1 MLAQQTISA
10 DVTGL
15 LTAFM
20 QDRNINPTEVLQILT
35 FEQGKTAVTYQQWWD
50 ALALLGELSNI
61 EHIGL
66 ELGKRFTPEFSGIVG
81 YLSLSAVNLK
91 EAATYFEHFHQLL
104 AGGTG
109 AKIERKGDRIC
120 CQWLPAYCS
129 ANKDSDETLISA
141 LVSFARLVTGNNNLS
156 PSKIGFMHN
165 QPLDISQYNEFFC
178 CEITFNCSALF
189 IEVPIALGDILSTT
203 SNPTLGA
210 ILQQQAQ
217 SMLDVIPSPSS
228 DIITNVRQHII
239 DTLSSHTSSS
249 PASSSPTMPSP
260 KTTQEHTQT
269 PTDELTQDNVAIHLG
284 ISSRTLHRKLAEKN
298 IRFSTLLQE
307 VRYQLAKQYLNE
319 GDLSISA
326 VANILG
332 YSEQS
337 AFTRAFK
344 NWSGMTPITYT
355 KRP

>member
-20 QDRNINPTEVLQILT
+20 QDRNMCAPEVLQVLS
-35 FEQGKTAVTYQQWWD
+35 FEKGKAAVTYQQWWN
-50 ALALLGELSNI
+50 ALALLREISNI

-66 ELGKRFTPEFSGIVG
+66 ELGKCFTPEYSGIVG
-81 YLSLSAVNLK
+81 YLSLSAANLK
-91 EAATYFEHFHQLL
+91 EAATHFEHFHQLL

-109 AKIERKGDRIC
+109 VKIERRGDTIC

-141 LVSFARLVTGNNNLS
+141 LVSFARLVTKNNNLS
-156 PSKIGFMHN
+156 PSAIGFMHP
-165 QPLDISQYNEFFC
+165 QPSNISQYNDFFG
-178 CEITFNCSALF
+178 CEIIFDCSALF
-189 IEVPIALGDILSTT
+189 IEVPIALGDTLSTT

-210 ILQQQAQ
+210 ILLQQAQ
-217 SMLDVIPSPSS
+217 SMLDVLPTSS
-228 DIITNVRQHII
+228 NDIIANVRQCIL
-239 DTLSSHTSSS
+239 DTLSAPTLAVPTLPALILPS
-249 PASSSPTMPSP
+249 PALSPL
-260 KTTQEHTQT
+260 
-269 PTDELTQDNVAIHLG
+269 ELTQDTVAIHLG

-298 IRFSTLLQE
+298 MRFSTLLQE
-307 VRYQLAKQYLNE
+307 IRYQLAKQYLDKGE
-319 GDLSISA
+319 LSISS
-326 VANILG
+326 VAHTLG

-344 NWSGMTPITYT
+344 NWSGMTPITYA

>member
-15 LTAFM
+15 LTTFM
-20 QDRNINPTEVLQILT
+20 QSRNINASKVLQILA
-35 FEQGKTAVTYQQWWD
+35 FEKDKTAVTYQQWWD
-50 ALALLGELSNI
+50 ALALLREVSNI

-66 ELGKRFTPEFSGIVG
+66 ELGKCFTPEYSGIVG
-81 YLSLSAVNLK
+81 YLSLSAANLK

-109 AKIERKGDRIC
+109 AKIERRGDTIC

-129 ANKDSDETLISA
+129 ANKDSDETLVSA

-156 PSKIGFMHN
+156 PSKIGFMHH
-165 QPLDISQYNEFFC
+165 QPLDISQHNDFFC
-178 CEITFNCSALF
+178 CEIVFDCSALF
-189 IEVPIALGDILSTT
+189 IEVPIALGDMLSTT

-217 SMLDVIPSPSS
+217 SMLDVLPPSS
-228 DIITNVRQHII
+228 NDLIANVRQCII
-239 DTLSSHTSSS
+239 DTFSFPTLATAVL
-249 PASSSPTMPSP
+249 PAP
-260 KTTQEHTQT
+260 EF
-269 PTDELTQDNVAIHLG
+269 TQDNVAIRLG

-298 IRFSTLLQE
+298 MRFSTLLQE
-307 VRYQLAKQYLNE
+307 VRYQLAKQYLDE
-319 GDLSISA
+319 GELSISA
-326 VANILG
+326 VAHTLG

-344 NWSGMTPITYT
+344 NWSGMTPITYA
-355 KRP
+355 KRS

>member
-20 QDRNINPTEVLQILT
+20 QDRNINAAEVLQILA
-35 FEQGKTAVTYQQWWD
+35 FEKGKTAVTYQQWWD
-50 ALALLGELSNI
+50 ALALLRELSNI

-109 AKIERKGDRIC
+109 AKIERKGDVIC

-141 LVSFARLVTGNNNLS
+141 LVSFARLVTGNNHLS

-178 CEITFNCSALF
+178 CEVTFNCSALF
-189 IEVPIALGDILSTT
+189 IEVPMALGDILSTT

-228 DIITNVRQHII
+228 DMITNIRQYII
-239 DTLSSHTSSS
+239 DSLSSHTSSS
-249 PASSSPTMPSP
+249 PASP
-260 KTTQEHTQT
+260 KTVQEHTQT
-269 PTDELTQDNVAIHLG
+269 PTYELTQDNVAIHLG

-298 IRFSTLLQE
+298 IRYSTLLQE
-307 VRYQLAKQYLNE
+307 VRYQLAKQYLDE
-319 GDLSISA
+319 GELSISA
-326 VANILG
+326 VAHILG

-344 NWSGMTPITYT
+344 SWSGMTPIAYA

>member
-20 QDRNINPTEVLQILT
+20 RDRDIHAPEVLHILT
-35 FEQGKTAVTYQQWWD
+35 FEKDKSAVTYQQWWD
-50 ALALLGELSNI
+50 ALALLGEVSNI

-66 ELGKRFTPEFSGIVG
+66 ELGKRFTPEYSGIVG
-81 YLSLSAVNLK
+81 YLSLSATNLK
-91 EAATYFEHFHQLL
+91 EAATHFEHFHQLL
-104 AGGTG
+104 ASGTS
-109 AKIERKGDRIC
+109 AKIERRGDTIC

-129 ANKDSDETLISA
+129 ANKDSDETLIAA
-141 LVSFARLVTGNNNLS
+141 LVSFARSVTGNNTLS
-156 PSKIGFMHN
+156 PLRIGFMHH
-165 QPLDISQYNEFFC
+165 QPLDISQHNDFFC
-178 CEITFNCSALF
+178 CEVLFGCPALF

-217 SMLDVIPSPSS
+217 SMLDTLPSS
-228 DIITNVRQHII
+228 NDLIANVRQCIV
-239 DTLSSHTSSS
+239 DSFLP
-249 PASSSPTMPSP
+249 PASSAFTQSTSELPTPELN
-260 KTTQEHTQT
+260 Q
-269 PTDELTQDNVAIHLG
+269 ELTQDNVAIHLG
-284 ISSRTLHRKLAEKN
+284 ISSRTLHRKLAEKG

-307 VRYQLAKQYLNE
+307 VRYQLAKQYLDE
-319 GDLSISA
+319 GKFSISA
-326 VANILG
+326 VSHILG

-344 NWSGMTPITYT
+344 KWSGMTPIAYV

>member
-20 QDRNINPTEVLQILT
+20 QDRDINAPEILQILT
-35 FEQGKTAVTYQQWWD
+35 FEKGKSAVTYQQWWD
-50 ALALLGELSNI
+50 ALALLGEKSNI

-66 ELGKRFTPEFSGIVG
+66 ELGRRFTPEYSGIVG

-91 EAATYFEHFHQLL
+91 EAATYFEHFQQLL

-109 AKIERKGDRIC
+109 AKIERKGDIIC

-129 ANKDSDETLISA
+129 ANKDSDETLISS
-141 LVSFARLVTGNNNLS
+141 LVSFARLVTGNNTLA
-156 PSKIGFMHN
+156 PLKIGFMHA
-165 QPLDISQYNEFFC
+165 QPNDTSQHHDFFC
-178 CEITFNCSALF
+178 CEIAFNCSALF
-189 IEVPIALGDILSTT
+189 IEIPVALGDILSTT
-203 SNPTLGA
+203 SNPTLGT

-217 SMLDVIPSPSS
+217 SMLDVLPSS
-228 DIITNVRQHII
+228 SNDLVTNVRQCII
-239 DTLSSHTSSS
+239 DTISCPKLS
-249 PASSSPTMPSP
+249 PALSPVL
-260 KTTQEHTQT
+260 Q
-269 PTDELTQDNVAIHLG
+269 LTQDNVAIRLG

-307 VRYQLAKQYLNE
+307 VRYQLAKQYLDKGE
-319 GDLSISA
+319 LSISA
-326 VANILG
+326 VAHSLG

-344 NWSGMTPITYT
+344 NWSGMTPIRYA

>member
-20 QDRNINPTEVLQILT
+20 QDRNINSTKVLQILT
-35 FEQGKTAVTYQQWWD
+35 FEKNKTAVTYQQWWD

-109 AKIERKGDRIC
+109 AKIERKGDMIC

-165 QPLDISQYNEFFC
+165 QPLDISQHNEFFC
-178 CEITFNCSALF
+178 CEITFNCSSLF

-210 ILQQQAQ
+210 ILEQQAQ

-228 DIITNVRQHII
+228 DIITTIKQYII
-239 DTLSSHTSSS
+239 DTLSS
-249 PASSSPTMPSP
+249 PPSP
-260 KTTQEHTQT
+260 SPRNVQENTQI
-269 PTDELTQDNVAIHLG
+269 PSYELTQDNIAIQFG

-307 VRYQLAKQYLNE
+307 ARYQLAKQYLDKGE
-319 GDLSISA
+319 LSISA
-326 VANILG
+326 VAHALG

-344 NWSGMTPITYT
+344 KWSGMTPITYA
-355 KRP
+355 KRL